1 MRATRSSGRPPSV
14 YHTYAIDLPSGEKR
28 DRPTAS
34 RGPAC
39 VTGRRFSVAI
49 SYTTSPP
56 CSLSLNERYR
66 PSGDGAPPWQML
78 FLPVAHLSFISA
90 LVWIYAH
97 ARPEGSPTL
106 QGLKLGVVG
115 WAIGQVPLW
124 LIWYAEQP
132 WPGGLVVKQ
141 LGLEFLSSVVLGLTV
156 AFVGGQSHRRVA
168 DSLATVSSVRAG
180 S

>member
-1 MRATRSSGRPPSV
+1 MTYKRIAATTLAAFVVSQILAGIVHGFVLATDYAPYYGTLLRSS
-14 YHTYAIDLPSGEKR
+14 E
-28 DRPTAS
+28 
-34 RGPAC
+34 
-39 VTGRRFSVAI
+39 
-49 SYTTSPP
+49 
-56 CSLSLNERYR
+56 
-66 PSGDGAPPWQML
+66 GDPPWQML

-97 ARPEGSPTL
+97 ARLEGSPTL

-156 AFVGGQSHRRVA
+156 AFVGGQSRRRVA

>member
-1 MRATRSSGRPPSV
+1 
-14 YHTYAIDLPSGEKR
+14 
-28 DRPTAS
+28 
-34 RGPAC
+34 
-39 VTGRRFSVAI
+39 
-49 SYTTSPP
+49 
-56 CSLSLNERYR
+56 
-66 PSGDGAPPWQML
+66 ML

-97 ARPEGSPTL
+97 ARLEGSPTL

-124 LIWYAEQP
+124 LRWYAEQP
-132 WPGGLVVKQ
+132 WPDELIVKQ
-141 LGLEFLSSVVLGLTV
+141 LGLEFLSSVLLGLTV

-168 DSLATVSSVRAG
+168 DSLATASSVRAG